1 MGLIK
6 DFSVYLDN
14 WQPRINFD
22 GPELPY
28 GWAGEVIIDL
38 DNQNFMWLKSFREK
52 SDWIENNIDG
62 YEHNVIW
69 VQSGGKMYA
78 QFRKEKDLAWFKLRW
93 C

>member
-1 MGLIK
+1 
-6 DFSVYLDN
+6 
-14 WQPRINFD
+14 
-22 GPELPY
+22 
-28 GWAGEVIIDL
+28 
-38 DNQNFMWLKSFREK
+38 MWLKSFREK
-52 SDWIENNIDG
+52 SDWIVNNIDG